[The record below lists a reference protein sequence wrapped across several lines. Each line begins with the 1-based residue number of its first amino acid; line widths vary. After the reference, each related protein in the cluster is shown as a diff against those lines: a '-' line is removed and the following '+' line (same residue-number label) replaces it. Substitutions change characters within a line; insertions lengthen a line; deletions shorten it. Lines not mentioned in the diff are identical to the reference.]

1 MNHDNKQ
8 MDEVKSA
15 PAQNAEP
22 PKASQSKEEA
32 PFEPLHVNRKFAI
45 SVIAIFV
52 AVLIL
57 PTLAW
62 GVLKVISIGNPEL
75 METINF
81 DTGEQRNMAKFP
93 ETFDPQTFTS
103 EVESW
108 YNDNLPFR
116 SVLYKTQENMANAL
130 ERPFDNPG
138 GLRERLIKLFHG
150 DAAQGNTPGGDVIED
165 IFNTESATEIPTE
178 TETLPEFESED
189 DGPSDCQHLYA
200 EESVT
205 VQEPTCS
212 EWGIIGYPCTQC
224 DYVGKKEY
232 TQKLSHEYVSNVT
245 EFPLCGTNYEETLTC
260 SVCNETK
267 TQILAKK
274 HVLGEQLA
282 VVEPSY
288 TSYGYTLARCKDCLT
303 EYRTNLS
310 NKLYDTS
317 YFPPIYRGSQVTE
330 GRNQWLFYRPNDS
343 EAYYM
348 GTNLADEATLL
359 QYASILQQLNNICKE
374 KGITLQICVWPNKDQ
389 VYPEY
394 MPTMTVATEYK
405 RMERIVDYISKNTDV
420 KMIYP
425 INELLAAKP
434 YFDMYLKYDTHWN
447 CAGGFV
453 GYQAMLKSLGLE
465 TTSIHD
471 CPVYEYTGTET
482 QNKDPYYTQ
491 VWGDMISIGGL
502 NKNDYTIDHNYY
514 IKYRPQVVVD
524 TRVGGNG
531 AGDTRHS
538 TSSNAPNDLNFVMLA
553 DSFRVMQLGYLE
565 KDFTDCFLTSRSS
578 VNNADVVAAVK
589 EADILVIAAV
599 ERNETNILG
608 TAQALIGI
616 LSN

>member
-1 MNHDNKQ
+1 MNNENKPIEE
-8 MDEVKSA
+8 MKS
-15 PAQNAEP
+15 AEP
-22 PKASQSKEEA
+22 PKAPKVKEEV
-32 PFEPLHVNRKFAI
+32 PFEPVHVNRGFAVT
-45 SVIAIFV
+45 VIAIFV

-57 PTLAW
+57 PTVAW
-62 GVLKVISIGNPEL
+62 GVLKVIGISNPEL

-93 ETFDPQTFTS
+93 STFDPQTFTS

-130 ERPFDNPG
+130 EKSYDKKG
-138 GLRERLIKLFHG
+138 GLRDQLIKWFHG
-150 DAAQGNTPGGDVIED
+150 EEEQGNVPGGDVIED
-165 IFNTESATEIPTE
+165 PFITESESVSITE
-178 TETLPEFESED
+178 TETLPEFETED
-189 DGPSDCQHLYA
+189 DEPSGCQHLYA
-200 EESVT
+200 EEST
-205 VQEPTCS
+205 TIQEPTCS
-212 EWGIIGYPCTQC
+212 EWGIIGYACTKC
-224 DYVGKKEY
+224 DYIGKKEY
-232 TQKLSHEYVSNVT
+232 TQKLPHEYVSNIT
-245 EFPLCGTNYEETLTC
+245 EFPLCGQNYEEVLTC
-260 SVCNETK
+260 NVCSNTK
-267 TQILAKK
+267 TQTVAKK
-274 HVLGEQLA
+274 HVFDQKLS

-303 EYRTNLS
+303 EYRTELS

-330 GRNQWLFYRPNDS
+330 GRNQWLFYRPNNS

-348 GTNLADEATLL
+348 GTNLADDATLA
-359 QYASILQQLNNICKE
+359 QYAAVLQQLNEICKE
-374 KGITLQICVWPNKDQ
+374 KGITLQISVWPNKDQ
-389 VYPEY
+389 VYSEF
-394 MPTMTVATEYK
+394 MPTMNVVTEYK
-405 RMERIVDYISKNTDV
+405 RMERIADYLAKYTDV

-471 CPVYEYTGTET
+471 CPVYEYTGVEKENT
-482 QNKDPYYTQ
+482 DPYYTQ

-502 NKNDYTIDHNYY
+502 NRADYTIDHNYY
-514 IKYRPQVVVD
+514 IKYRPEVVVD
-524 TRVGGNG
+524 TFSGANG
-531 AGDTRHS
+531 ASDTRH
-538 TSSNAPNDLNFVMLA
+538 TTASNAPNDLNFVMLA

-565 KDFTDCFLTSRSS
+565 KDFTDCFLTHRGS
-578 VNNADVVAAVK
+578 VHNADVVAAVK
-589 EADILVIAAV
+589 QADILVIAAV
-599 ERNETNILG
+599 ERNETDILN